1 MILQVAEQI
10 DSALGSII
18 ELGAV
23 FAVLMLVIV
32 FGYRFF
38 SKQLEQKEQQ
48 YLEQLKIKQD
58 IIKQKDDIIQ
68 SQFQQLSDLV
78 AKDIEATTKIDQTL
92 NLLLNVF
99 QNGR

>member
-10 DSALGSII
+10 DTALSSII

-23 FAVLMLVIV
+23 FAVLVLIII

-38 SKQLEQKEQQ
+38 NSQL
-48 YLEQLKIKQD
+48 
-58 IIKQKDDIIQ
+58 KQKDSDHKKVVAELQQIIDKKDGIIQ
-68 SQFQQLSDLV
+68 DQFKQLTDLV

-92 NLLLNVF
+92 NLLLNYF
-99 QNGR
+99 SNGR